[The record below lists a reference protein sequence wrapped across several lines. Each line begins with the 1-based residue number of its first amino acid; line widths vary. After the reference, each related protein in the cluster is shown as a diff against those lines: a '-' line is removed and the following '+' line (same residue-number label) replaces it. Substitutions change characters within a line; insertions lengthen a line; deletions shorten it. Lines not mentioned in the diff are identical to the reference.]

1 MIIERTNNTIRNT
14 IWGFVN
20 KLVSFCFDCQHAWIG
35 RIGVRYSNGI

>member
-20 KLVSFCFDCQHAWIG
+20 KLVMIIFPFIIRTDH
-35 RIGVRYSNGI
+35 